1 MTTEPTLEQVF
12 GAGTTQDANSIT
24 LLKSNM
30 PGLTPSSSNTAESLL
45 VGIVLKAKV
54 NLTADNQA
62 LNPDQSITIADGF
75 VPSYTVRNAI
85 QYRQDDITL
94 SLQKPAGSLAIDPD
108 DY

>member
-1 MTTEPTLEQVF
+1 MAELTLEQVF
-12 GAGTTQDANSIT
+12 GPGTTQDASSIT

-30 PGLTPSSSNTAESLL
+30 PGLTASSSNTAESLL

-54 NLTADNQA
+54 NLTADNQTS
-62 LNPDQSITIADGF
+62 NPDQSITIADGF
-75 VPSYTVRNAI
+75 VPSYTVSNNI

-94 SLQKPAGSLAIDPD
+94 SLRKPAGSLAIDPD

>member
-1 MTTEPTLEQVF
+1 MAELTLEQVF
-12 GAGTTQDANSIT
+12 GPGTTQDASSIT

-30 PGLTPSSSNTAESLL
+30 PGLTASSSNTAESLL

-54 NLTADNQA
+54 NLTADNQTS
-62 LNPDQSITIADGF
+62 NPDQSITIADGF